1 MKSRLFLFSLT
12 AFLLAACSMSL
23 AQDVTPPPGAV
34 QQPPVQ
40 QPTHGPL
47 HPPATPDVQKGA
59 ALYAEKCA
67 PCHGKTGQGD
77 GTMSAQLTG
86 QGISVPALG
95 SPEVAGA
102 ASPADWF
109 LVVTVGNLQKFMPAF
124 NSLNE
129 QQRWDVVAYAMSLS
143 VTPQQIER
151 GQTLYEKNCAECHA
165 RQPEALGLQRLSQLS
180 PNTIQSVILSGKG
193 EQMPAFADFSS
204 DELWALSAYL
214 RSTAFGASLPTP
226 PAATV
231 TPTAESAASV
241 TPSPAEASETPTAE
255 ETPLADAAQT
265 EGSPEATAQPQGIGT
280 ISGKIV
286 NGSGGNLPASLS
298 VTLRGFD
305 HAMQPNAEPQEVV
318 HQTTTTAQDDTFRF
332 EDVDLP
338 AERIFFVEV
347 EYQGVVYQSELAFV
361 KPDEGKISLPDV
373 KVYESTAEA
382 GALVIDELFVFT
394 EFNADGTVRVFE
406 QFYLTNQS
414 NQTVTVETDGSSI
427 PFLPVPAGGSG
438 LAFQVS
444 QDSAPL
450 LAYEKG
456 FALPPSSE
464 RYGIIAFYAFPYEKK
479 LALTLPFALPVS
491 KAKVVVPE
499 GIQAKSPQ
507 LADEGVREM
516 QPGARFQIY
525 SVGGLQSGEVLE
537 MTLSGKVKSA
547 SASGLLQN
555 QSLLIGIG
563 AFGLVLILIGVWLY
577 VRDRETGEDGY
588 AEGEEVSSAFES
600 AEEVMDAIIALDDLH
615 RAGKIPD
622 EAYHARR
629 VALKERLKE
638 LS

>member
-1 MKSRLFLFSLT
+1 MKFRWFLFSLT
-12 AFLLAACSMSL
+12 ALLLAACNMTL
-23 AQDVTPPPGAV
+23 AQDITPPPGAV
-34 QQPPVQ
+34 QQPPAP

-47 HPPATPDVQKGA
+47 YPPATPDVQKGA

-77 GTMSAQLTG
+77 GAMSAQLTS
-86 QGISVPALG
+86 QGINVPALG
-95 SPEVAGA
+95 SPEVART

-109 LVVTVGNLQKFMPAF
+109 LFVTIGNLQKFMPAF
-124 NSLNE
+124 DSLNE

-143 VTPQQIER
+143 VTPQQIEQ

-165 RQPEALGLQRLSQLS
+165 RQPEVVGLQRLSQLS
-180 PNTIQSVILSGKG
+180 PDAIQAVTLSGKG
-193 EQMPAFADFSS
+193 DQMPAFADFSN

-214 RSTAFGASLPTP
+214 RSTTFGASLPTP
-226 PAATV
+226 LAATV

-241 TPSPAEASETPTAE
+241 TPSPAKASETSAE
-255 ETPLADAAQT
+255 ETPLADATQT

-280 ISGKIV
+280 VSGKIV
-286 NGSGGNLPASLS
+286 NASGGNLPASLS

-305 HAMQPNAEPQEVV
+305 HAMQPNAEPQEVI

-347 EYQGVVYQSELAFV
+347 EYQGVLYQSELAFG
-361 KPDEGKISLPDV
+361 KAGEGEISLPDV

-427 PFLPVPAGGSG
+427 PFLPVPDGGSG

-450 LAYEKG
+450 LTYEKG

-479 LALTLPFALPVS
+479 LELALPFALPVT

-507 LADEGVREM
+507 LTDEGVREM

-525 SVGGLQSGEVLE
+525 SVSGLQSGEALE

-577 VRDRETGEDGY
+577 VRDRQSGEDEY
-588 AEGEEVSSAFES
+588 AEEEGSSAFES

-622 EAYHARR
+622 EAYQERR
-629 VALKERLKE
+629 EELKERLKE